1 MTQKLRAVYNNSD
14 KTIIGFLAE
23 DLDAEDHEARC
34 PEGVKVTSNYLEF
47 DYAFRTA
54 DKFSSE
60 AFVGGT
66 DPIYSASFASVPDQ
80 QVYDLQQVVSSS
92 QSSNDWSDDNYLHW

>member
-47 DYAFRTA
+47 D
-54 DKFSSE
+54 
-60 AFVGGT
+60 
-66 DPIYSASFASVPDQ
+66 
-80 QVYDLQQVVSSS
+80 
-92 QSSNDWSDDNYLHW
+92 DDIIVYLHDVSVNSEGLAVKE